1 MSEPKFDGKQYI
13 YNLYKKSGYL
23 DINSPFIICFY
34 ILIVFL
40 ISFIC
45 YINVLINTIP
55 IRDNWENE
63 KCNPTVMPFA
73 GLINTPENK
82 TMLEFTSENYNQCMK
97 HIVKNVSDY
106 QLTPFYYIL
115 SQVTTLF
122 SSFMVIFQAI
132 RGMFD
137 IIRTQFAIFNSYI
150 YSKTLNTTIHT
161 ERLLNDIM
169 AVNGKA
175 QATFVSGAYFINT
188 GLYLSRTVTGIAIN
202 GVLNIIIGIGILLQ
216 FLMATFMYIPAFFIA
231 LPYTIMAVGYGMV
244 ASILSI
250 VLQIQLGIKK

>member
-1 MSEPKFDGKQYI
+1 MSESKNDSKQYI

-23 DINSPFIICFY
+23 DINSPFIISFY

-40 ISFIC
+40 IFFIC

-73 GLINTPENK
+73 GLINTPDNK

-122 SSFMVIFQAI
+122 GSFIAIFQAI
-132 RGMFD
+132 REMFNL
-137 IIRTQFAIFNSYI
+137 IRTQFSIFNSYI
-150 YSKTLNTTIHT
+150 YSKTLNAAIHT

-169 AVNGKA
+169 TVNGKA
-175 QATFVSGAYFINT
+175 QATFISGAYFINT
-188 GLYLSRTVTGIAIN
+188 GLYLARTVTGIAIN

-216 FLMATFMYIPAFFIA
+216 FLMATFMFIPAFII
-231 LPYTIMAVGYGMV
+231 LIPYTIMAVGYGLV
-244 ASILSI
+244 ASLLST